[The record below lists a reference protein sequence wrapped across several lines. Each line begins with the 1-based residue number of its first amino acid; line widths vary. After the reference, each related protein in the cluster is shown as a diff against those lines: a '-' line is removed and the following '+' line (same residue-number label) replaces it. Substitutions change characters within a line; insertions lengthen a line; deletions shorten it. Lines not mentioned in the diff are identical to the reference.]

1 MSARNDAMLLE
12 KNAKTGKDVCCCFT
26 GDLDWANEASI
37 ENMINLFQSKEIPL
51 TFFVTHQSKTVEKY
65 YDNPKMRRFI
75 GLHFN
80 FCKGS
85 TQGYDYEEVVNYCL
99 RLWETAVSYRSHR
112 YFEDSEIAK
121 LVASK
126 GFKYDSNSVQFLQEC
141 YPIRQ
146 WNGLVR
152 YPVFWE
158 DDVHTY
164 LSLPFELSTISNQL
178 ALGGIKV
185 FDIHPSL
192 LDRPEEKKFVAELLD
207 YVRATNCKWYYL
219 DDVYR
224 ETRG

>member
-1 MSARNDAMLLE
+1 MSTKNKAILLDKKE
-12 KNAKTGKDVCCCFT
+12 KIGKDVYCFT
-26 GDLDWANEASI
+26 GDLDWADEISI

-51 TFFVTHQSKTVEKY
+51 TFFVTHSSKIVEKY
-65 YDNPKMRRFI
+65 YDNPKMRRFV

-85 TQGYDYEEVVNYCL
+85 TQGNDYEEVVDYCL

-164 LSLPFELSTISNQL
+164 MSLPFELNTISNQL
-178 ALGGIKV
+178 ALDGIKV

-192 LDRPEEKKFVAELLD
+192 LDRLEEKRFVAELLD
-207 YVRATNCKWYYL
+207 RVRASNRECCYL
-219 DDVYR
+219 DDIYR
-224 ETRG
+224 GTRR